1 MAVSTELQPIIKALI
16 DSNKDAADKI
26 ILNENKT
33 AESIKEKLEAVDKD
47 GNRKIVGAL
56 RDSLEFEQKQI
67 EETQKNR
74 KIAEA
79 SVNLEKQNIELMKQA
94 NAKVQKTIEDNGGKV
109 EDNTGFLQNQVE
121 IAKAELD
128 LRKKQLSDP
137 TQAQLLS
144 IGKDELNLE
153 KLRFQAEGKRAE
165 DNLDFQKRTNELRKA
180 EARDRLQQEGL
191 SASARK
197 EASKDLR
204 TAQIEGL
211 KLALDP
217 VLSPLQTVAGFI
229 NKGIGKI
236 IPGFTFG
243 RLAGLVGIGLLIK
256 FLRSDIFDDIISALV
271 DFDVKGIGEKIKD
284 TFVSLSSALA
294 AVVTLVGGLAARLLL
309 STGLGATVA
318 GTKLATTKLTAKD
331 IGIKQ
336 DELIKDKSGKTFKL
350 TKGGDLRQFDTAKG
364 KFVGGAVNQDKLLR
378 SLASEGALGERGKLV
393 TGGGGKFVRVLKG
406 IAKRVPGIAQFLA
419 LQDIFSLLIGGG
431 EPKEIFPQLVGIL
444 TGLGGGALG
453 AILGGLIGG
462 IGSPFTFGLSGFI
475 GSVGGG
481 ILGYLGGE
489 AAGKSL
495 AEGIAEIALGLPVK
509 SFPTF
514 DIGPFK
520 GVDINKVFTKGETP
534 GQSVRELVET
544 GDLGA
549 IRAEVQEAQSELKFL
564 ESQPETLSTSFTVQK
579 QKEELRKIISEGL
592 KILEVEGGGMQGIVP
607 KGSINFGKML
617 TPSAMSMSSL
627 QSAEN
632 ATLLA
637 KNATLRSETFEGGGS
652 VAVVNA
658 VTNNDNKQASNFFP
672 MNVVERPQGFVKD
685 ATNALLA

>member
-1 MAVSTELQPIIKALI
+1 
-16 DSNKDAADKI
+16 
-26 ILNENKT
+26 
-33 AESIKEKLEAVDKD
+33 
-47 GNRKIVGAL
+47 
-56 RDSLEFEQKQI
+56 
-67 EETQKNR
+67 
-74 KIAEA
+74 
-79 SVNLEKQNIELMKQA
+79 
-94 NAKVQKTIEDNGGKV
+94 
-109 EDNTGFLQNQVE
+109 
-121 IAKAELD
+121 
-128 LRKKQLSDP
+128 
-137 TQAQLLS
+137 
-144 IGKDELNLE
+144 
-153 KLRFQAEGKRAE
+153 
-165 DNLDFQKRTNELRKA
+165 
-180 EARDRLQQEGL
+180 
-191 SASARK
+191 
-197 EASKDLR
+197 
-204 TAQIEGL
+204 
-211 KLALDP
+211 
-217 VLSPLQTVAGFI
+217 
-229 NKGIGKI
+229 
-236 IPGFTFG
+236 
-243 RLAGLVGIGLLIK
+243 
-256 FLRSDIFDDIISALV
+256 
-271 DFDVKGIGEKIKD
+271 
-284 TFVSLSSALA
+284 
-294 AVVTLVGGLAARLLL
+294 
-309 STGLGATVA
+309 A

-336 DELIKDKSGKTFKL
+336 DELIKDKSGRTFKL
-350 TKGGDLRQFDTAKG
+350 TAGGDLRQFDPTKG
-364 KFVGGAVNQDKLLR
+364 PKGTFVGKAVNQDKLLR

-549 IRAEVQEAQSELKFL
+549 IRADVQEAQSKLKFL

-617 TPSAMSMSSL
+617 TPSA
-627 QSAEN
+627 
-632 ATLLA
+632 
-637 KNATLRSETFEGGGS
+637 
-652 VAVVNA
+652 
-658 VTNNDNKQASNFFP
+658 
-672 MNVVERPQGFVKD
+672 
-685 ATNALLA
+685 

>member
-336 DELIKDKSGKTFKL
+336 DELIKDKSGRTFKL
-350 TKGGDLRQFDTAKG
+350 TAGGDLRQFDPTKG
-364 KFVGGAVNQDKLLR
+364 PKGTFVGKAVNQDKLLR

-549 IRAEVQEAQSELKFL
+549 IRADVINAQRELRDL
-564 ESQPETLSTSFTVQK
+564 EMKPETLSTSFTVQK

-627 QSAEN
+627 QSAE
-632 ATLLA
+632 
-637 KNATLRSETFEGGGS
+637 
-652 VAVVNA
+652 
-658 VTNNDNKQASNFFP
+658 P
-672 MNVVERPQGFVKD
+672 C
-685 ATNALLA
+685 